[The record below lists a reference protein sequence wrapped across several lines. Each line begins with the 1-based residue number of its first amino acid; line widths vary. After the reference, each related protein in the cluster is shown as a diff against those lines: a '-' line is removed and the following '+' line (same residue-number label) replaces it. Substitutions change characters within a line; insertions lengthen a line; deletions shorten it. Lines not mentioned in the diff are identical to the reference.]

1 MTGLVVF
8 CKIHPQRC
16 IVIIFVG
23 DLNRVAISRFEIGF
37 WVKAQPKGNRA
48 VPIARLIGHVLG
60 RWVIDRL
67 SVLLTEL
74 EGTSKTASS
83 RNQLNVWMMQPRFC
97 VFPLLVGTRC
107 VYLLVALGKIGI
119 RGLVEGSVECQRLTQ
134 ANVRSS
140 HLAKR
145 NHRQAVHE
153 TDQLCSPHEAS
164 SLMDRSRG
172 SPRTPGNT
180 QQPLPLHLRPD
191 TALNKGAAEHSCS
204 SNHRLRSR
212 PPPYPVSEPL
222 LPTTR

>member
-1 MTGLVVF
+1 MTGLVVS
-8 CKIHPQRC
+8 CKVHPQSR
-16 IVIIFVG
+16 IVIVFVG
-23 DLNRVAISRFEIGF
+23 DLNRVAISGLEVSF

-48 VPIARLIGHVLG
+48 VPIARLIGYVLG
-60 RWVIDRL
+60 RWVINRL
-67 SVLLTEL
+67 GVLLTKL
-74 EGTSKTASS
+74 EGTPKTPNS
-83 RNQLNVWMMQPRFC
+83 RSQLNVRMMQPWFC
-97 VFPLLVGTRC
+97 VFPFLVGTRC
-107 VYLLVALGKIGI
+107 VYLLVALGKTGI
-119 RGLVEGSVECQRLTQ
+119 HGLVEGSVEGQRLTQ
-134 ANVRSS
+134 AIVRSS

-172 SPRTPGNT
+172 SPRMPGNT